1 MKNFTRRQALL
12 LAGGLAAASAIA
24 TRAFAASRYLTIG
37 TGGTGGVFYPY
48 GGGLAL
54 LLSKKLTDMEAS
66 AQVTGGSVDNVKLL
80 GSGSA
85 EIGFSTV
92 DSAYDGFKGE
102 GAYKDVGP
110 QKIATLAVLYPSYLH
125 IVALKSSGIA
135 SLADL
140 KGKRVSVGS
149 AGSST
154 ESIADR
160 IMVAAGLDPTK
171 DITRDN
177 LGVAESAG
185 ALKDGKTDVFFWIGG
200 VPTPAVKD
208 LIATNGADI
217 TFIGTGDVAGKLAE
231 AYPGVYGSGKLK
243 KEAYEIL
250 EADLDTLV
258 VDNVLIVPEALDGAL
273 VKEVLA
279 AVFDNLPEVQAIHP
293 AAKRLS
299 LETAAAKSAIP
310 YHPAAIE
317 FYASRGVKAQ

>member
-1 MKNFTRRQALL
+1 MKNFTRRHALL
-12 LAGGLAAASAIA
+12 LAGGLAAATAM
-24 TRAFAASRYLTIG
+24 TPVAFAASRYLTIG

-80 GSGSA
+80 GAGSA
-85 EIGFSTV
+85 EVGFSTV

-185 ALKDGKTDVFFWIGG
+185 ALKDGKADVFFWIGG

-208 LIATNGADI
+208 LISTNGADV

-258 VDNVLIVPEALDGAL
+258 VDNVLIVPEGLDGAL

-279 AVFDNLPEVQAIHP
+279 AVFDNLPDVQAIHP

-299 LETAAAKSAIP
+299 LETAAAKSAVP

-317 FYASRGVKAQ
+317 FYASRGVKMQ